1 MEDPA
6 QKTTSEFNKSRK
18 SHVMSPAPFSPKR
31 DIFDLKQAFIDS
43 CTNSKLKIDKL
54 MVGRRKLKPTSMM
67 FKNIDFR
74 AYNKSRNSNGS
85 GDSETSPRDFGSP
98 KDAILHFSR

>member
-1 MEDPA
+1 M
-6 QKTTSEFNKSRK
+6 
-18 SHVMSPAPFSPKR
+18 VSPPPFSPKK
-31 DIFDLKQAFIDS
+31 DLFDLKQAFIDS

-74 AYNKSRNSNGS
+74 EYNASRNKNSNGS
-85 GDSETSPRDFGSP
+85 SYGSETSPRDLGSP
-98 KDAILHFSR
+98 KDAI